1 MRVSSRLLFQRT
13 LLAYAGYPSLPV
25 IKIVNS
31 TFYRQYP
38 SSAALNDRDNRANPA
53 LFPNLTFSL
62 SAYPSEPQHWCIL
75 GPSSSGKT
83 TFLEIL
89 RGQHLSIPPTGRS
102 FPYLS
107 CDEVFAKD
115 KRLRSPLHAIQ
126 YVGFNGERGGLGGG
140 PRGAYLSARYES
152 RRDETDFSV
161 NDYLQGFT
169 DLNPGQAQEDKQL
182 DKDFLK
188 QVIVDLRLQDLVRMP
203 VGNLSNGQMRR
214 ARIAKALLGKPE
226 LMLLDEPF
234 SMYQLWAEVCLVC
247 VTYQTPQN
255 IVGLDPPT
263 LMALSPLLHR
273 LAQSYSPRL
282 VLTLRPQDPIPDW
295 ITHLIYLGQDCQVAH
310 LGTKQ
315 QVLHDVKM
323 AALKSLASPSSLPVH
338 SVQELGRTLT
348 SNGILESG
356 RTKGTVKAAGSL
368 DSKGWNGE
376 CKVLNDNRENLIEM
390 KGVQVHYGEKVV
402 LGNWENEINGEKRRG
417 LWWTVRRGE
426 RWGIFGPNGSGKT
439 TILSLVCSDHPQTY
453 SLPIL
458 LFGRPRLP
466 QPGQPGISIFDI
478 QDRIGHSSPEIHAF
492 FPRNLTVR
500 QTLENAWADTFL
512 GRPRLNHDRDCK
524 VDACLRWF
532 EAELNPSI
540 GQSLAGVKQDF
551 SQTSSA
557 LGTPAG
563 VDHKHRRIRKMTK
576 TQDLEHTI
584 REIVATDLDWADSQH
599 FGEIPFSAQRV
610 ALLLRAIIKRPD
622 LVILDEAFSGM
633 DDYVRDKCM
642 LFLTHGETRIFSSA
656 PNRAKVKQKKWQ
668 VIESKQ
674 SKQERVTVT
683 GLSDE
688 QALICVSHVRE
699 EVPSLV
705 REWLCLPEPN
715 RGRAARFGRM
725 SKSLDRD
732 WGKWREIWDI
742 NALKPQ

>member
-13 LLAYAGYPSLPV
+13 LPAYARYPSLPI

-38 SSAALNDRDNRANPA
+38 SSVALNDRDDRANPA

-89 RGQHLSIPPTGRS
+89 RGQHLSIPPTGRT

-115 KRLRSPLHAIQ
+115 KRLRSPVHAIQ

-169 DLNPGQAQEDKQL
+169 DLNPGQAHEDKQL

-203 VGNLSNGQMRR
+203 VGNLSNGQTRR

-234 SMYQLWAEVCLVC
+234 M
-247 VTYQTPQN
+247 
-255 IVGLDPPT
+255 GLDPPT

-282 VLTLRPQDPIPDW
+282 VLTLRLQDPIPDW
-295 ITHLIYLGQDCQVAH
+295 ITHLIYLDHDCQVAH
-310 LGTKQ
+310 QGTKQ

-323 AALKSLASPSSLPVH
+323 AASKSLASQPSLPVH

-356 RTKGTVKAAGSL
+356 RTKGTVNGAGSL
-368 DSKGWNGE
+368 DSKGWNGKRE
-376 CKVLNDNRENLIEM
+376 VVNDDRENLIEM

-402 LGNWENEINGEKRRG
+402 LGNWENDINGEKRRG

-426 RWGIFGPNGSGKT
+426 RWGIFGTNGSGKT

-492 FPRNLTVR
+492 FPHNLTVR

-532 EAELNPSI
+532 EAELNPSS

-551 SQTSSA
+551 SQISST

-563 VDHKHRRIRKMTK
+563 VDHKARRIRKMSK
-576 TQDLEHTI
+576 AQDLEHKI

-642 LFLTHGETRIFSSA
+642 LFLAHGETRIFGYA
-656 PNRAKVKQKKWQ
+656 RKRNKVKQEAWQ
-668 VIESKQ
+668 VKESKQ
-674 SKQERVTVT
+674 SKQGRVAVT
-683 GLSDE
+683 GLSNE

-705 REWLCLPEPN
+705 REWLYLPEPN

-725 SKSLDRD
+725 STSLNRDR
-732 WGKWREIWDI
+732 GKWSEIWDM